1 MKLTT
6 MMPVRG
12 KFRKT
17 GTEQSRTLQRS
28 SFRLEKLYRNNI
40 LKQFS
45 VEIFATLIRNNHTF
59 QPNYLPMS
67 EGVESWNKGGKISAV
82 ISPSQIDNLLH
93 LYRRFPKRSISH
105 LPSKIK
111 LQTS

>member
-17 GTEQSRTLQRS
+17 GTEQSRTLQGS

-105 LPSKIK
+105 LHSKIK

>member
-17 GTEQSRTLQRS
+17 GTEQSRTLQGS

-59 QPNYLPMS
+59 QPNSSPMAK
-67 EGVESWNKGGKISAV
+67 GVESWNKGGKISAV

>member
-1 MKLTT
+1 

-17 GTEQSRTLQRS
+17 GTEQSRTLQGS

>member
-17 GTEQSRTLQRS
+17 GTEQSRTLQGS

>member
-1 MKLTT
+1 MKHTT

-17 GTEQSRTLQRS
+17 GTEQSRTLQGS